1 MSQPIWYDST
11 EVGAPVLNNVA
22 GSLLAVL
29 RACLIN
35 GFNEKT
41 VTSIT
46 VASEVATA
54 ACTGHGFLDTY
65 GKLVEISGWGSQPLD
80 GPKQISNV
88 TTDTFDFAAPGVADG
103 VYTPTGGGTIL
114 AYRAPLGWTEP
125 HTGTN
130 VAMFAR
136 SAVEATAM
144 LLRVDD
150 TGTSL
155 ARTRMV
161 ETATDVATFTGP
173 APTDA
178 QLSGGGIWQK
188 SSTGTNPWFV
198 VGTDRGFWFGSRLGA
213 SPEYFVYYWFGDGK
227 PYYSVDPYFCLL
239 TTQPTVA
246 WSTAP
251 SFSPSSSVSYSATPT
266 QTSNPLVASSR
277 GLEPASTSSE
287 LQNITGPQVNTVFGG
302 SDLQPLTF
310 ENVVV
315 VDTLHVIGDNRVIR
329 GEMPGVAAPMAAGPF
344 AQLTPVT
351 SSAGVTYLPVVFN
364 RSGFA
369 GRICFK
375 LSGEWY

>member
-136 SAVEATAM
+136 SAVEATAL

-161 ETATDVATFTGP
+161 ETATDVDTFTGP

-198 VGTDRGFWFGSRLGA
+198 VGTDRGFWFGSVSNA
-213 SPEYFVYYWFGDGK
+213 SPLRHVYYWFGDGK

-239 TTQPTVA
+239 TTQPTLA
-246 WSTAP
+246 WSSTPNFEPARPAP
-251 SFSPSSSVSYSATPT
+251 YTTSPTGTV
-266 QTSNPLVASSR
+266 LVVASR
-277 GLEPASTSSE
+277 GLAVAATSSE
-287 LQNITGPQVNTVFGG
+287 LQAVAGPNLSTNTYG
-302 SDLQPLTF
+302 SSLGQPVTF

-315 VDTLHVIGDNRVIR
+315 VDTLHVIGDNKVVR
-329 GEMPGVAAPMAAGPF
+329 GEMPGAAAPMAVQPFTPLSPITSVAG
-344 AQLTPVT
+344 T
-351 SSAGVTYLPVVFN
+351 TYLPVSFN
-364 RSGFA
+364 YA
-369 GRICFK
+369 GILGQLCFR
-375 LSGEWY
+375 LSGGWY